1 MGLIY
6 FRDGKVIAES
16 GQVKVYEMDDNR
28 YLEKCPGHNLWA
40 SSWEIRDYEEQL
52 KDIPRGNCLE
62 IGLGLGVVSNYILG
76 LEQVNHLTT
85 IELDRDVVECYT
97 KLNKTNNIK
106 HSVIISDVHRAL
118 PILLNSNIKYDFIFF
133 DHYSLIDEDTI
144 KELSELV
151 PIAKKLLVTDGKIMG
166 WFDPFTPEEFL
177 EGFNRIFNYK

>member
-16 GQVKVYEMDDNR
+16 GQVKVYEMDGSR

-85 IELDRDVVECYT
+85 IEIDRDVVECYT

-106 HSVIISDVHRAL
+106 HSIIISDVHRAL

-133 DHYSLIDEDTI
+133 DHYSLIDEETLD
-144 KELSELV
+144 ELSELV
-151 PIAKKLLVTDGKIMG
+151 HTAAKLLTTNGKITG
-166 WFDPFTPEEFL
+166 WLDVFTPEEFIK
-177 EGFNRIFNYK
+177 EYYKIFDSI